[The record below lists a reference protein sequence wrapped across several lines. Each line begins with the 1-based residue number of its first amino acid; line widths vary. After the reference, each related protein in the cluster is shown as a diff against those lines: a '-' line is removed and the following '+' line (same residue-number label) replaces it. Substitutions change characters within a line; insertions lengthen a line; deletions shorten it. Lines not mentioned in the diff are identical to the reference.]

1 MDTVP
6 TIPAAA
12 PLMWLFLLVI
22 LTRKQKPG
30 MTLVKLLMR
39 ELKWAELHLNLG
51 ISNWLFNL
59 PRSSGNVISCPFI
72 RYTGIPG
79 LWTQALDTRLWTL
92 DSVLCT
98 LNPGRWTL
106 DAGPWALNAGLWM
119 LDAGL

>member
-1 MDTVP
+1 MQINSTIQDPLNWLWDIDCKNVYFQRYCIDRKKSDAMDTVP

-39 ELKWAELHLNLG
+39 ELKWAELHPNLG

-59 PRSSGNVISCPFI
+59 PI
-72 RYTGIPG
+72 
-79 LWTQALDTRLWTL
+79 
-92 DSVLCT
+92 
-98 LNPGRWTL
+98 
-106 DAGPWALNAGLWM
+106 
-119 LDAGL
+119 